1 MTELVET
8 RKRFAQELRRTA
20 QLRTEGL
27 VRAFAEVP
35 RERFLPPGP
44 WSVWN
49 MATWAY
55 ERTPD
60 ADPAHLYFDAPVGID
75 PTRFLNNGQPS
86 FVAGLIDALELRSGD
101 SVAHVGAGTG
111 YFTAAIA
118 TTVGPTGSVMAIE
131 LDSELAARAAH
142 NLSPWRQVTI
152 VNADG
157 CQHDLGQVDAIL
169 VNAGATAPRP
179 LWLDSLRPGGRLV
192 LPLVRWPKQGKDAGA
207 SGRGIVFRVE
217 RRGDAYAASVLRPVV
232 IFPCV
237 GGIDPEA
244 DQSLAEAMARL
255 DQGELIR
262 SLRRDKHERLS
273 TCWLHGDGYCF
284 SQLPVGARS
293 RSEPES

>member
-27 VRAFAEVP
+27 VSAFSEVP
-35 RERFLPPGP
+35 RESFLPPGP

-55 ERTPD
+55 ERTSD
-60 ADPAHLYFDAPVGID
+60 ADPARLYVDAAVGID
-75 PTRFLNNGQPS
+75 PARLLNNGQPS

-111 YFTAAIA
+111 YFTAVIA
-118 TTVGPTGSVMAIE
+118 TTVGPMGSVLAIE
-131 LDSELAARAAH
+131 LDRELATHAAD
-142 NLSPWRQVTI
+142 NLSSWRQVTV

-157 CQHDLGQVDAIL
+157 CRHDLGQVDAIL
-169 VNAGATAPRP
+169 VNAGASAPRP

-192 LPLVRWPKQGKDAGA
+192 LPLARWGSQGTDAGA
-207 SGRGIVFRVE
+207 SGKGVVFRVE
-217 RRGDAYAASVLRPVV
+217 RRGDAYAASVLCPVA

-244 DQSLAEAMARL
+244 DRSLAEAMARL

-262 SLRRDKHERLS
+262 SLRRDKHERQS

-284 SQLPVGARS
+284 SQLPVGL
-293 RSEPES
+293 

>member
-1 MTELVET
+1 VTELVET

-27 VRAFAEVP
+27 VRAFSEVP
-35 RERFLPPGP
+35 RESFLPPGP

-49 MATWAY
+49 MATWTY

-60 ADPAHLYFDAPVGID
+60 ADPARLYFDAPVGID
-75 PTRFLNNGQPS
+75 PTKFLNNGQPS
-86 FVAGLIDALELRSGD
+86 FVAGLIDALELRSGE

-118 TTVGPTGSVMAIE
+118 TTVGPKGSVTAIE
-131 LDSELAARAAH
+131 VDSELAAQAAR

-157 CQHDLGQVDAIL
+157 CQHDFGQVDAIL
-169 VNAGATAPRP
+169 VNAGASAPRP

-192 LPLVRWPKQGKDAGA
+192 LPLARWASQGKDAGE
-207 SGRGIVFRVE
+207 SGKGIVFRVE
-217 RRGDAYAASVLRPVV
+217 RRGDAYAAGVLRPVA

-244 DQSLAEAMARL
+244 DQSLAEAMARPE
-255 DQGELIR
+255 QGELIR
-262 SLRRDKHERLS
+262 SLRRDKHERHS
-273 TCWLHGDGYCF
+273 TCWLHGAGYCF
-284 SQLPVGARS
+284 SQLPVEA
-293 RSEPES
+293 